1 MFISKSW
8 LFLQNLINQFAN
20 VHVKGCKQYIDVYI
34 LLIWN
39 SYIVYALSF
48 SDLSYYYERLET
60 VLKSYEQYMYV
71 Y

>member
-1 MFISKSW
+1 MSMSKVAS
-8 LFLQNLINQFAN
+8 N
-20 VHVKGCKQYIDVYI
+20 IDVYI